1 MVLMKKLL
9 KKNQIMITA
18 LAIMIAVAG
27 YLNFAGAKIGEEDFL
42 STNGS
47 DSELTYDV
55 ADISD
60 EDMYAISLQEE
71 PDGSLTDITSM
82 DTDDTTLTSDYLSSN
97 MQIEGNSDDSLAVDS
112 TSVNHGVLSEGED
125 KADAADAIDD
135 EAEVPGEA
143 VFTSTTAVSNLD
155 GARLLK
161 EQTIAKNKATL
172 LEIIN
177 NENLSEAAKQEAI
190 DSMLTMTQTAQKET
204 DAQMLLEAK
213 GYADTV
219 VSINNGTVDVMG
231 ECSQSYRCADST
243 DHGYCAEKNR
253 CFCREHYYH
262 SIRNHTINRK
272 IILK

>member
-161 EQTIAKNKATL
+161 
-172 LEIIN
+172 IIN

-219 VSINNGTVDVMG
+219 VSINNGTVDVMVNAV
-231 ECSQSYRCADST
+231 SLT
-243 DHGYCAEKNR
+243 DAQTAQIMDIVQRKTDVSAEN
-253 CFCREHYYH
+253 
-262 SIRNHTINRK
+262 
-272 IILK
+272 IIITVSGTTP